1 MVICYHDTP
10 IVRWTKTWEK
20 HPPDTIICLHCH
32 STLCFQATLT
42 NTLILAKRLVLYP
55 PDKASFGLV
64 VQHDGIF
71 HKLEGTWDG
80 CCGPLSILH
89 CDGEMVRGHF
99 FCSVFSCPAG
109 DLCSEVLSAKTRT
122 YLNTGCLEGV
132 CGGGGSH
139 KVTVQWKATWQQS
152 DSLLN
157 PGFAFSVACYFS
169 VTSA

>member
-1 MVICYHDTP
+1 M
-10 IVRWTKTWEK
+10 RK
-20 HPPDTIICLHCH
+20 HPPNTIICLHSH

-42 NTLILAKRLVLYP
+42 NTLIPAKRFVLYL

-109 DLCSEVLSAKTRT
+109 DLFSEVLSAKTRT
-122 YLNTGCLEGV
+122 YLNTGCLEG
-132 CGGGGSH
+132 GGGSH
-139 KVTVQWKATWQQS
+139 KVTVQWKATWQQP